1 MSRDVNRVIRSW
13 RRHGGIKARNAIV
26 KSLTHTTKLNQ
37 LLYTLDVEIH
47 SRSYNRS
54 ADIMGKSLTKVI
66 YKPDSQSTDEYIVI
80 VNPEEVS
87 SHPSLLVIHLILL
100 CFYRSLRSGVQEV
113 SYFSWI
119 RVDLSIDLSVCSSDT

>member
-1 MSRDVNRVIRSW
+1 
-13 RRHGGIKARNAIV
+13 
-26 KSLTHTTKLNQ
+26 
-37 LLYTLDVEIH
+37 
-47 SRSYNRS
+47 
-54 ADIMGKSLTKVI
+54 MGKSLTKVI

>member
-13 RRHGGIKARNAIV
+13 RRHGGYKGT
-26 KSLTHTTKLNQ
+26 KSYCQVPYTHNQ

>member
-1 MSRDVNRVIRSW
+1 MSSP
-13 RRHGGIKARNAIV
+13 
-26 KSLTHTTKLNQ
+26 LHTQPTP
-37 LLYTLDVEIH
+37 YTLSVFFLDIH
-47 SRSYNRS
+47 SLSYNRS
-54 ADIMGKSLTKVI
+54 EDIMGKSLTKVI

-113 SYFSWI
+113 SYFS
-119 RVDLSIDLSVCSSDT
+119 